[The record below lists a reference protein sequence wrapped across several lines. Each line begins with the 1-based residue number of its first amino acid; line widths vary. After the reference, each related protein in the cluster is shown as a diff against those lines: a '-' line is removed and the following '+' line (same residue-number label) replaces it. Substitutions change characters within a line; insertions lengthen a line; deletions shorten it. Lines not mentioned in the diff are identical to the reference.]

1 MPKLDDRR
9 RGGDRDDRL
18 ASKWDTRGAYAEDA
32 DWTQQLPRCE
42 RTERDLFKSGQ
53 NSGIN
58 FEKYDD
64 IPAESTGEDPPDAV
78 DKFDECD
85 LGTFCVFCEDLQSK
99 VFKLLCRNR

>member
-1 MPKLDDRR
+1 MNIFGNDIFLGRDDRR
-9 RGGDRDDRL
+9 RGDRDDRL
-18 ASKWDTRGAYAEDA
+18 ASKWDSRGNYSEDA

-64 IPAESTGEDPPDAV
+64 IPAESTGEDPPEAV
-78 DKFDECD
+78 DNFAECD
-85 LGTFCVFCEDLQSK
+85 LGNFHLF
-99 VFKLLCRNR
+99 